1 MNCHQSYREEISKS
15 ELWTKSS
22 DMLTTAKV
30 KEDST
35 NIHLTF
41 STLLISFENI
51 YGVAATVN
59 LMYTGLEP

>member
-1 MNCHQSYREEISKS
+1 MNCHQTYWKEKRKS

-35 NIHLTF
+35 NTHLAF

-51 YGVAATVN
+51 YGATAIVN
-59 LMYTGLEP
+59 LMYTELEP

>member
-1 MNCHQSYREEISKS
+1 MNSHQSYWKEISKN

-30 KEDST
+30 KEDPT
-35 NIHLTF
+35 NTHLTF
-41 STLLISFENI
+41 STLLIFVENI

-59 LMYTGLEP
+59 HMYTGLKP

>member
-1 MNCHQSYREEISKS
+1 MHTGIVINLTGKRQARVNYGRS
-15 ELWTKSS
+15 LPTTKI
-22 DMLTTAKV
+22 
-30 KEDST
+30 KEDPT
-35 NIHLTF
+35 NTHLTF